1 SDDREIPDLDWG
13 GNGSLRS
20 TDRQCDTEREA
31 AGGAAQE
38 RNEGGWR
45 EDIAQCYSGNRGIGK
60 CSAIS
65 CSIGECSAISCGD
78 RPADDGRHCGGQ
90 GGSAEGATGQAAG
103 ATNQTAAREF
113 QSSAETGQSSGG
125 HVQRELSDSRKR
137 SLARAAIRSISIV
150 SSGTA

>member
-1 SDDREIPDLDWG
+1 NRRDERDRRYERAESRKRSKGYSDREICDRHGNGNRSFRSNQPRNDERAGLRERPKRSDDREIPDLDWG

-60 CSAIS
+60 CSSIS
-65 CSIGECSAISCGD
+65 CSVGECSAISCD
-78 RPADDGRHCGGQ
+78 R
-90 GGSAEGATGQAAG
+90 
-103 ATNQTAAREF
+103 
-113 QSSAETGQSSGG
+113 
-125 HVQRELSDSRKR
+125 
-137 SLARAAIRSISIV
+137 
-150 SSGTA
+150 